1 MKPLP
6 HDPSRIGIIVI
17 GRNEGERL
25 RRCLASVA
33 GQGHAVVYVD
43 SGSTDGSVD
52 LAIGV
57 GAAVVTLDRERPFT
71 AARARNAGVERLRDL
86 APEADRVQFI
96 DGDCELANGWLAK
109 AVAALD
115 AEPTLAVVYGR
126 LRERHPEASVY
137 NRLCDIEWNTPV
149 GPADSSG
156 GIAMMRV
163 QDFESVGGFNPELIA
178 GEEPD
183 LCLRLRQRG
192 RRVLRVDAEMSTHD
206 ASMTRFGQWWRRTL
220 RSGHA
225 YAEGHARHRHEPGR
239 HYARQVS
246 SNLGWGA
253 LLPAVSLALLW
264 PSRGWSLLLLLGYP
278 LLALRVYG
286 SGRRRGLPVADAR
299 WFAVSCVLGKLPS
312 AYGQLRYWAL
322 SWLGQRS
329 GLIEHK
335 QS

>member
-1 MKPLP
+1 
-6 HDPSRIGIIVI
+6 
-17 GRNEGERL
+17 
-25 RRCLASVA
+25 
-33 GQGHAVVYVD
+33 
-43 SGSTDGSVD
+43 
-52 LAIGV
+52 
-57 GAAVVTLDRERPFT
+57 
-71 AARARNAGVERLRDL
+71 
-86 APEADRVQFI
+86 
-96 DGDCELANGWLAK
+96 
-109 AVAALD
+109 
-115 AEPTLAVVYGR
+115 
-126 LRERHPEASVY
+126 
-137 NRLCDIEWNTPV
+137 
-149 GPADSSG
+149 
-156 GIAMMRV
+156 
-163 QDFESVGGFNPELIA
+163 
-178 GEEPD
+178 
-183 LCLRLRQRG
+183 
-192 RRVLRVDAEMSTHD
+192 MSTHD